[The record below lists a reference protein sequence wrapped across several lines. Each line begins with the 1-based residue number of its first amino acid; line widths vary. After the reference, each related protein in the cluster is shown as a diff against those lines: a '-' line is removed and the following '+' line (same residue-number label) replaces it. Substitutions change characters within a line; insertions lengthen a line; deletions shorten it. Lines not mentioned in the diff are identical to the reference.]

1 MWEVVRLS
9 DLPLKAL
16 QALALVYLLA
26 FLPSLHDYLSI
37 QFLPPERMSPR
48 IQSCRGHL
56 PHEASLIPSGG
67 TPDGFYYKTLQY

>member
-26 FLPSLHDYLSI
+26 FLPSFHDYLSI
-37 QFLPPERMSPR
+37 QFLSPVTYTWEE
-48 IQSCRGHL
+48 QSF
-56 PHEASLIPSGG
+56 
-67 TPDGFYYKTLQY
+67 TW